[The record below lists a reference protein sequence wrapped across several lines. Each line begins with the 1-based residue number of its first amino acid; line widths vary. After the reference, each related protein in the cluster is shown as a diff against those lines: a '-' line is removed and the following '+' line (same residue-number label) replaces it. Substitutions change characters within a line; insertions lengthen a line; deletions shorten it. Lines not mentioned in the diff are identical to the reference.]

1 MSDDKINPSYYT
13 NGIPLTDYI
22 ESHDL
27 GFCAGNIVKYVTRFL
42 KKNPQDPLQDLK
54 KAQKYLEM
62 LIAKHSEND
71 LNKAKKY
78 KDAKE
83 YSEALR
89 LLKEGK
95 L

>member
-1 MSDDKINPSYYT
+1 MNTDDKKINPSYYT
-13 NGIPLTDYI
+13 KGIPLTDYI

-42 KKNPQDPLQDLK
+42 NKNPEDPLQDLK

-62 LIAKHSEND
+62 LIAKHTEND
-71 LNKAKKY
+71 LG
-78 KDAKE
+78 AKE
-83 YSEALR
+83 YSDSLR
-89 LLKEGK
+89 LMKQGK

>member
-1 MSDDKINPSYYT
+1 MNTEDKKINPSYYT
-13 NGIPLTDYI
+13 KGIPLTDYI

-42 KKNPQDPLQDLK
+42 KKNPEDPLQDLK

-62 LIAKHSEND
+62 LIAKHTEND
-71 LNKAKKY
+71 LG
-78 KDAKE
+78 AKE
-83 YSEALR
+83 YSDSLR
-89 LLKEGK
+89 LMKQGK

>member
-1 MSDDKINPSYYT
+1 MNTDDKKINPSYYT
-13 NGIPLTDYI
+13 KGIPLTDYI

-42 KKNPQDPLQDLK
+42 KKNPEDPLQDLK

-62 LIAKHSEND
+62 LIAKHTEND
-71 LNKAKKY
+71 LG
-78 KDAKE
+78 AKE
-83 YSEALR
+83 YSDSLR
-89 LLKEGK
+89 LMKQGK

>member
-1 MSDDKINPSYYT
+1 MNTDDKKINPSYYT
-13 NGIPLTDYI
+13 KGIPLTDYI

-42 KKNPQDPLQDLK
+42 KKNPEDPLQDLK

-62 LIAKHSEND
+62 LIAKHTEND
-71 LNKAKKY
+71 LG
-78 KDAKE
+78 AKE
-83 YSEALR
+83 YSDALR
-89 LLKEGK
+89 LMEQGK

>member
-1 MSDDKINPSYYT
+1 MNTDDKKINPSYYT
-13 NGIPLTDYI
+13 KGIPLTDYI

-42 KKNPQDPLQDLK
+42 KKNPEDPLQDLK

-62 LIAKHSEND
+62 LIAKHTEND
-71 LNKAKKY
+71 LG
-78 KDAKE
+78 AKE
-83 YSEALR
+83 YSDALR
-89 LLKEGK
+89 LMKQGK